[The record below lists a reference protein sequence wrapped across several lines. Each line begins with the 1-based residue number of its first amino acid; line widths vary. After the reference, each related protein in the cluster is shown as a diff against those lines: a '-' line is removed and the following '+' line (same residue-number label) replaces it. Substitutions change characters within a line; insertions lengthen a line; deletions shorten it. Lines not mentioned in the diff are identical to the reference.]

1 MTYDDEEEYEDD
13 DVFGMFIYE
22 NEARFVDLLV

>member
-1 MTYDDEEEYEDD
+1 MTTKKNMKMMMF
-13 DVFGMFIYE
+13 FGMFIYE